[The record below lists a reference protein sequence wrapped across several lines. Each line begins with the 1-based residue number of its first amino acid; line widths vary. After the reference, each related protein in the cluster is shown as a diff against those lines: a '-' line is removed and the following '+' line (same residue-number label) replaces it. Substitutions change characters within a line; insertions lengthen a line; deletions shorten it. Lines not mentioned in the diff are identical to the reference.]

1 MIVSRTVACPYCRHG
16 AVLVCASAEVHDVIR
31 SCAGC
36 GGTFVT
42 RFEVSVKAR
51 VLAVEGEAERV
62 ADEQQERHE
71 LERARAVG
79 GAR

>member
-1 MIVSRTVACPYCRHG
+1 MIVSRTVLCPYCRHG
-16 AVLVCASAEVHDVIR
+16 AVLVCARAGVHDVIR

-51 VLAVEGEAERV
+51 VLGVDGEADRI
-62 ADEQQERHE
+62 ADEQEERRK
-71 LERARAVG
+71 LEQGRAA
-79 GAR
+79 GAAQ